1 MPIPL
6 YNFTMT
12 QTNVLV
18 LLAIYTVSA
27 FVLALFYM
35 RHRRLTR
42 AEFALW
48 GMLALLVPVFGPFFV
63 IAARLGPRKRRW
75 RPRKSGG

>member
-1 MPIPL
+1 MI
-6 YNFTMT
+6 
-12 QTNVLV
+12 QTILLV
-18 LLAIYTVSA
+18 LLAIYTVLA
-27 FVLALFYM
+27 VVLALFYM

-42 AEFALW
+42 TEFALW

-63 IAARLGPRKRRW
+63 IAARPGPRKRTS